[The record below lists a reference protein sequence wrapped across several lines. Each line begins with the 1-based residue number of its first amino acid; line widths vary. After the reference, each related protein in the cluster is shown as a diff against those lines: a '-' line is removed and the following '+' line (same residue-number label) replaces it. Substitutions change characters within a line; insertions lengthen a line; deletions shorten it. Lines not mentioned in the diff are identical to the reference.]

1 MATSLRHHRM
11 LPLLVVVVVEV
22 HHHPISHLPQLMAN
36 AVLEYSTLKCQLPRS
51 VCNTGSH
58 ASFFGLN

>member
-1 MATSLRHHRM
+1 M